1 MKSGYDQFFKKA
13 RQNAATGVGT
23 RAPSHSTASS
33 SRVPPLRKTAS
44 QAHHTLSERDMEA
57 HLKKRMGMPPKRK
70 PKKLS
75 WKLIGFCF
83 FGLIVTSIGFVQRDK
98 VEKVLAAIEIDF
110 LGTAQAETPQRGP
123 TAVKPE
129 SAGPTSATQTLEN
142 KEELDHLSK
151 LRDKKKELDA
161 REEEINRLDSELQK
175 QKGDLEAR
183 LKELRE
189 TREQISKM
197 LEDRVK
203 NDESKVETLVQMYSN
218 MRPPQAAKVFET
230 LDEDLAIDIL
240 GRMKK
245 KSAADIMNLLKPE
258 KAQIF
263 SEKFAGYK
271 RK

>member
-1 MKSGYDQFFKKA
+1 
-13 RQNAATGVGT
+13 
-23 RAPSHSTASS
+23 
-33 SRVPPLRKTAS
+33 
-44 QAHHTLSERDMEA
+44 ME
-57 HLKKRMGMPPKRK
+57 
-70 PKKLS
+70 S
-75 WKLIGFCF
+75 
-83 FGLIVTSIGFVQRDK
+83 V
-98 VEKVLAAIEIDF
+98 
-110 LGTAQAETPQRGP
+110 
-123 TAVKPE
+123 
-129 SAGPTSATQTLEN
+129 
-142 KEELDHLSK
+142 EELDHLSK
-151 LRDKKKELDA
+151 LREKKKELDA
-161 REEEINRLDSELQK
+161 REEEINRLDAELQK
-175 QKGDLEAR
+175 QKIDLEAR
-183 LKELRE
+183 LKDLRE

>member
-1 MKSGYDQFFKKA
+1 MKAKKK
-13 RQNAATGVGT
+13 
-23 RAPSHSTASS
+23 
-33 SRVPPLRKTAS
+33 RKTI
-44 QAHHTLSERDMEA
+44 
-57 HLKKRMGMPPKRK
+57 P
-70 PKKLS
+70 
-75 WKLIGFCF
+75 WKLAGLSFV
-83 FGLIVTSIGFVQRDK
+83 GLIIAAVGFVQHDK
-98 VEKVLAAIEIDF
+98 VEKVLSTLEIDF
-110 LGTAQAETPQRGP
+110 LSSARAEGSERTPG
-123 TAVKPE
+123 AVKP
-129 SAGPTSATQTLEN
+129 AANAPAAATEMVET

-161 REEEINRLDSELQK
+161 REEEINRMEAELQQ
-175 QKGDLEAR
+175 QKTDLEVR
-183 LKELRE
+183 LKDLRE
-189 TREQISKM
+189 TREEISKM

-203 NDESKVETLVQMYSN
+203 NDEQKVETLVQMYSN

>member
-1 MKSGYDQFFKKA
+1 M
-13 RQNAATGVGT
+13 
-23 RAPSHSTASS
+23 TAICF
-33 SRVPPLRKTAS
+33 VNHDKLEKT
-44 QAHHTLSERDMEA
+44 
-57 HLKKRMGMPPKRK
+57 
-70 PKKLS
+70 
-75 WKLIGFCF
+75 
-83 FGLIVTSIGFVQRDK
+83 
-98 VEKVLAAIEIDF
+98 LAAIEIDF
-110 LGTAQAETPQRGP
+110 LGAAQAETPSRDL

-129 SAGPTSATQTLEN
+129 EVVPTSATQTIEN

-151 LRDKKKELDA
+151 LRERKKELDA
-161 REEEINRLDSELQK
+161 REEEISRLDAELKNQK
-175 QKGDLEAR
+175 TDLDVR

-197 LEDRVK
+197 LEERVK
-203 NDESKVETLVQMYSN
+203 NDDSKVETLVQMYSN

-230 LDEDLAIDIL
+230 LDEDLAIEIL

>member
-1 MKSGYDQFFKKA
+1 MKSGYEQFFKKA
-13 RQNAATGVGT
+13 RQNAASG
-23 RAPSHSTASS
+23 AKPQI
-33 SRVPPLRKTAS
+33 RVRPP
-44 QAHHTLSERDMEA
+44 QHHTLSERDIDST
-57 HLKKRMGMPPKRK
+57 LKKRMGMPPKKK
-70 PKKLS
+70 PKKIS
-75 WKLIGFCF
+75 WKLAGLSLIGV
-83 FGLIVTSIGFVQRDK
+83 IVTGIGFVQH
-98 VEKVLAAIEIDF
+98 EKLEKIVAAIEIDF
-110 LGTAQAETPQRGP
+110 LGTAQAETPKRAP
-123 TAVKPE
+123 NAVKPDTT
-129 SAGPTSATQTLEN
+129 AVTSATKTIEST
-142 KEELDHLSK
+142 EELDHLSK
-151 LRDKKKELDA
+151 LREKKKELDA
-161 REEEINRLDSELQK
+161 REEEINRLDAELQK

-183 LKELRE
+183 LKDLRE

>member
-1 MKSGYDQFFKKA
+1 MKSGYDQFFKQA
-13 RQNAATGVGT
+13 RQNAASGVGPQINP
-23 RAPSHSTASS
+23 RASAP
-33 SRVPPLRKTAS
+33 RKPAVA
-44 QAHHTLSERDMEA
+44 AHHTLSERDIDN
-57 HLKKRMGMPPKRK
+57 HLKKRMGMPPKKK
-70 PKKLS
+70 PKKIS
-75 WKLIGFCF
+75 WKLAGLSLI
-83 FGLIVTSIGFVQRDK
+83 GLIVTSIGFVQHEK
-98 VEKVLAAIEIDF
+98 VEKAVAAIEINF
-110 LGTAQAETPQRGP
+110 LGSAQAETPNRAP
-123 TAVKPE
+123 SAVKPD
-129 SAGPTSATQTLEN
+129 AATDLTSATKTLDSP
-142 KEELDHLSK
+142 EELDHLSK
-151 LRDKKKELDA
+151 LREKKKELDA
-161 REEEINRLDSELQK
+161 REEEINRLDAELQK
-175 QKGDLEAR
+175 QKVDLEAR
-183 LKELRE
+183 LKDLRE

-203 NDESKVETLVQMYSN
+203 NDESKVDTLVQMYSN